1 MKLYFSVPLMV
12 ILAWLLGSCGG
23 SDSTAGIE
31 GTGSPVIATGAVT
44 SFGSVYVNGERF
56 ITRNASV
63 TLNGVTA
70 SEDDIQAGMVVE
82 IHGMTDPDSGEMLAE
97 KVIYERNLLG
107 TITAIEK
114 LDAEAQL
121 ITLLGQ
127 RVYVANDSVLDGIE
141 FDELTVGD
149 TVEVSGFINNEGL
162 FESTRLE
169 EADVVNLSEV
179 SGKVSQLDRDNQRFR
194 LRDLRVDYSEAT
206 FGNGTADDIEA
217 DARVKVK
224 GSVNSDNTLLATQ
237 ITFQT
242 RTAPEADTRILLEG
256 IIDSF
261 TGLNTFTLDG
271 YNINAADA
279 RIHGGR
285 AEQLQVGVRVSI
297 EGVVD
302 TNGNVDAKSLRLQL
316 SSQHKVRGT
325 LEDLDPQNQTLTV
338 LGTTFVVDSLTA
350 FEDRSI
356 QRDRFINFETLA
368 VGDNLE
374 VFGRE
379 IDGELVAVRIKRLN
393 SNSLVT
399 INGPVSRID
408 SSSLFFVMD
417 VQVDGS
423 DAEGAE
429 LISSF
434 TPGTR
439 VLVEGIQTGSN
450 AIQASLIQRLNECK
464 KTPGPHDCDK
474 NEDDEGDSEEDGDDD
489 EED

>member
-1 MKLYFSVPLMV
+1 M
-12 ILAWLLGSCGG
+12 
-23 SDSTAGIE
+23 
-31 GTGSPVIATGAVT
+31 
-44 SFGSVYVNGERF
+44 
-56 ITRNASV
+56 
-63 TLNGVTA
+63 
-70 SEDDIQAGMVVE
+70 
-82 IHGMTDPDSGEMLAE
+82 
-97 KVIYERNLLG
+97 
-107 TITAIEK
+107 
-114 LDAEAQL
+114 
-121 ITLLGQ
+121 
-127 RVYVANDSVLDGIE
+127 
-141 FDELTVGD
+141 
-149 TVEVSGFINNEGL
+149 
-162 FESTRLE
+162 
-169 EADVVNLSEV
+169 
-179 SGKVSQLDRDNQRFR
+179 
-194 LRDLRVDYSEAT
+194 
-206 FGNGTADDIEA
+206 
-217 DARVKVK
+217 
-224 GSVNSDNTLLATQ
+224 NSDNILLATQ

-325 LEDLDPQNQTLTV
+325 VEDIDPQNQTLTV
-338 LGTTFVVDSLTA
+338 LGTTFAVDSLTA

-379 IDGELVAVRIKRLN
+379 VDGELVAVRIKRLN

-474 NEDDEGDSEEDGDDD
+474 NEDDEGDSEEDGGGMMTTKINHNAIR
-489 EED
+489 

>member
-1 MKLYFSVPLMV
+1 MKQYFSLPLMV
-12 ILAWLLGSCGG
+12 VLAWLLGSCGG

-63 TLNGVTA
+63 TLNGVAA

-82 IHGMTDPDSGEMLAE
+82 IHGTTDPDSGEILAE

-114 LDAEAQL
+114 LDAEAQV

-127 RVYVANDSVLDGIE
+127 HVYVANDSVMDGIE
-141 FDELTVGD
+141 FDELTVGH
-149 TVEVSGFINNEGL
+149 TVEISGFINNEGM

-169 EADVVNLSEV
+169 EADAVNLNEV
-179 SGKVSQLDRDNQRFR
+179 VGKVSQLDRDNQRFR

-206 FGNGTADDIEA
+206 FSNGTVDDIKA
-217 DARVKVK
+217 NARVKVK
-224 GSVNSDNTLLATQ
+224 GSLSSNNTLLATQ
-237 ITFQT
+237 IRFQT
-242 RTAPEADTRILLEG
+242 HTMPEADTRILFEG
-256 IIDSF
+256 IVDSF

-271 YNINAADA
+271 YNINAVNAT
-279 RIHGGR
+279 IQGGR
-285 AEQLQVGVRVSI
+285 AEQLQVGVRVSV
-297 EGVVD
+297 EGVVG
-302 TNGNVDAKSLRLQL
+302 TNGNVDAKSLRLHL
-316 SSQHKVRGT
+316 SSQHKVRGAV
-325 LEDLDPQNQTLTV
+325 EDIDPQNQTLTV
-338 LGTTFVVDSLTA
+338 LGTTFAVDSLTA

-356 QRDRFINFETLA
+356 QRDRYINFETLA
-368 VGDNLE
+368 IGDNLE

-379 IDGELVAVRIKRLN
+379 VDGELIAVRIKRLN

-399 INGPVSRID
+399 INGPVTRVD
-408 SSSLFFVMD
+408 NSSLFFVMN

-474 NEDDEGDSEEDGDDD
+474 KENGDGGEEDGDDD